1 MKDLEEIYE
10 EQLTSYRKDYKK
22 FIINE
27 MSLRLDDN
35 QDILNKNS
43 GFLLQGEYYI
53 ENGEFIETVDI
64 NNNPFDIYAIGDSI
78 CFVNSQKWAV
88 AILEFTDNIDGIIM
102 KYINSHRSYRNLME
116 YIFVEYLLPKY
127 GSIISDN
134 VQTESGFMFYKR
146 LCSLQK
152 TYNYKFFILNGEE
165 ERKIENCKEMDSTF
179 GYSKEMLGFRY
190 KLSLNI

>member
-53 ENGEFIETVDI
+53 ENGEFIENVDI

-78 CFVNSQKWAV
+78 
-88 AILEFTDNIDGIIM
+88 
-102 KYINSHRSYRNLME
+102 
-116 YIFVEYLLPKY
+116 
-127 GSIISDN
+127 
-134 VQTESGFMFYKR
+134 
-146 LCSLQK
+146 
-152 TYNYKFFILNGEE
+152 
-165 ERKIENCKEMDSTF
+165 
-179 GYSKEMLGFRY
+179 
-190 KLSLNI
+190 